1 MEPDDQPGTHWVAM
15 FFISPWESEFFDSY
29 GFPPDTYGMDGYIER
44 DATRYNNKPFQGLT
58 SDTCGDYCLFYL
70 FHLARNVDMDAI
82 QAKFRSHDTQWN
94 DAQVATFVHS
104 YVKSLT
110 SVRQRSPFFQSEHT
124 CKSFKCW
131 RKESIKCTSN
141 FGISCFF
148 VLCGQHGSVQMP
160 EQCNDRRAESMWK
173 DDVHKT
179 ITSVCRRFV

>member
-1 MEPDDQPGTHWVAM
+1 MRTTFELWQAALQDPILAPVMQGVFPRDKLPIVNKYPSGLIANTDPHDQPGTHWVAM
-15 FFISPWESEFFDSY
+15 YFISPWESEFFDSY

-44 DATRYNNKPFQGLT
+44 DVTRYNNKPFQGLT

-70 FHLARNVDMDAI
+70 FHRARNVDMDAI

-110 SVRQRSPFFQSEHT
+110 SVRQRSPFFQSEQT

-131 RKESIKCTSN
+131 RKESIKC
-141 FGISCFF
+141 C
-148 VLCGQHGSVQMP
+148 L
-160 EQCNDRRAESMWK
+160 K
-173 DDVHKT
+173 
-179 ITSVCRRFV
+179 